1 MSLVVGWQAG
11 LEKNG
16 RFSVFPKFRQATQG
30 RHHAFKMIAA
40 SAGCTSAGGQKEF
53 KLAQGLEKIQE
64 NPFFEQK
71 HAHRH
76 CAKWRTVA
84 NSAGFEKRSLSRI
97 RNFF

>member
-1 MSLVVGWQAG
+1 MSLVVGWQAE

-16 RFSVFPKFRQATQG
+16 RFSVFPKFRRATQG

-64 NPFFEQK
+64 NPFLDK
-71 HAHRH
+71 NMRNAI
-76 CAKWRTVA
+76 APSGAPSPTVQVLK
-84 NSAGFEKRSLSRI
+84 NGL
-97 RNFF
+97 